1 MVKYDIIFFILK
13 YDILLDHQKRT
24 YLEMDTHQ
32 IASKNFCSK
41 IIFEIKAAKDTE
53 TLTYVVKIFY
63 YKAFTGIEK
72 HDKNLALKV

>member
-1 MVKYDIIFFILK
+1 
-13 YDILLDHQKRT
+13 
-24 YLEMDTHQ
+24 MDTHQ

-53 TLTYVVKIFY
+53 MLTYVVEIFY